1 MSVKIIISDIL
12 KKRHDK
18 VAELEV
24 VRRDIGS
31 LGTTIEKLLQ
41 VATGGGRFQVNRL
54 QLLHLSATN

>member
-24 VRRDIGS
+24 VRRD
-31 LGTTIEKLLQ
+31 LGGLGKTIENLVQ
-41 VATGGGRFQVNRL
+41 VAAGGGRFQVNLL
-54 QLLHLSATN
+54 QLLHPSLSN